1 MGQFKQI
8 YEQIQYPVKSSIQS
22 LEITVIKDSRN
33 LKMGRVSLELRRY
46 KLRKWKTWN
55 GSWNFIAELRE
66 EKTYRMSGIHRR
78 RAKASE

>member
-55 GSWNFIAELRE
+55 GSGNFIAELRE
-66 EKTYRMSGIHRR
+66 ERTYRTSGIHQR
-78 RAKASE
+78 RAKALE